1 MKVKLHM
8 LSAGVLFFIGQG
20 LLAQK
25 KKPDTTSI
33 KDIEEVVV
41 VAFGKQKKEAIVG
54 SVATVDKKIIET
66 QQATSI
72 LGALQGTVTGV
83 NVIAAGGMPGDNPS
97 IYIRGVSSINAST
110 QPLIIVDGSPYGGNI
125 NSIPQDQ
132 VESMSVLKDASA
144 TALYGSRGANG
155 VIIITTKKGRLN
167 AKPKVNVTSLI
178 GVSSSAV
185 KFHEVLKAEDFMKY
199 TWQAIRNA
207 RIVSNGQT
215 PDAAAQYATNN
226 IINTLGYN
234 PYNVVNPIDNK
245 GNVVAGA
252 KLLWDTDW
260 EKELINNSALKQ
272 EHRLNISGGSENT
285 TYFIGADYLDMYG
298 NVKTSRFERL
308 GFRANVDSKVNTW
321 LKVGLNT
328 SFSASSQNY
337 PMQSGSAFQSPIQW
351 VYTLSGIYPVY
362 MRDEKG
368 NVILDAFGRSQ
379 YDYGDNAV
387 SGRPVN
393 AQRPLLANENA
404 LGALYNNKIR
414 YNRYDTF
421 INGYAEVTL
430 TDYLKLRSQGS
441 FQLYNYDSYSYTHFA
456 YGAAASVKGRVSQ
469 SRDLAK
475 TINWTNSL
483 DFNKSFGKHNVN
495 AQAIFELMDYRYDAL
510 SAQGTGFLPEVYVLN
525 GKTVSEGVGGYI
537 NQERLVGYLGRLGYN
552 YANKYF
558 IEGSVRND
566 GSTRFASEVRW
577 GTFYS
582 VGGAWVVS
590 QENFFKNKIVNYL
603 KLKSSYGELGNNG
616 TDGYFPYMMSFAT
629 GWNQLGQTGVLLGG
643 ARDYFLTWEKTASLN
658 AGAEMGFLKNR
669 ITVNVDYFNK
679 RSIDLIY
686 AKPLPGSTGNTS
698 ITTNVGAL
706 RNSGWEFDIS
716 SLNISSDKFQWRT
729 SLNLTFEKNKITKL
743 TQESFINGTKRWEVG
758 SSLYDFFLV
767 EWEELI
773 LKPEWVPGGMI
784 RKTHREM

>member
-8 LSAGVLFFIGQG
+8 LSVGVLFFIGQG

-54 SVATVDKKIIET
+54 SVATVDKRIIET

-207 RIVSNGQT
+207 RIVGNGQT

-234 PYNVVNPIDNK
+234 PYNVVNPIDDK
-245 GNVVAGA
+245 GNVVANA

-260 EKELINNSALKQ
+260 ERELINNSALKQ

-298 NVKTSRFERL
+298 NIKTSRFERL

-337 PMQSGSAFQSPIQW
+337 PMQSGSTFQSPIQW

-368 NVILDAFGRSQ
+368 NIILDAFGRSQ

-441 FQLYNYDSYSYTHFA
+441 FQLYNYDSYSYTHYA

-469 SRDLAK
+469 
-475 TINWTNSL
+475 
-483 DFNKSFGKHNVN
+483 
-495 AQAIFELMDYRYDAL
+495 
-510 SAQGTGFLPEVYVLN
+510 
-525 GKTVSEGVGGYI
+525 
-537 NQERLVGYLGRLGYN
+537 
-552 YANKYF
+552 
-558 IEGSVRND
+558 
-566 GSTRFASEVRW
+566 
-577 GTFYS
+577 
-582 VGGAWVVS
+582 
-590 QENFFKNKIVNYL
+590 
-603 KLKSSYGELGNNG
+603 NN
-616 TDGYFPYMMSFAT
+616 
-629 GWNQLGQTGVLLGG
+629 
-643 ARDYFLTWEKTASLN
+643 
-658 AGAEMGFLKNR
+658 
-669 ITVNVDYFNK
+669 
-679 RSIDLIY
+679 
-686 AKPLPGSTGNTS
+686 
-698 ITTNVGAL
+698 
-706 RNSGWEFDIS
+706 
-716 SLNISSDKFQWRT
+716 
-729 SLNLTFEKNKITKL
+729 
-743 TQESFINGTKRWEVG
+743 
-758 SSLYDFFLV
+758 
-767 EWEELI
+767 
-773 LKPEWVPGGMI
+773 
-784 RKTHREM
+784 

>member
-8 LSAGVLFFIGQG
+8 LSVGVLFFIGQG

-54 SVATVDKKIIET
+54 SVATVDKRIIET

-167 AKPKVNVTSLI
+167 VKPKVNVTSLI

-234 PYNVVNPIDNK
+234 PYNVVNPIDDK
-245 GNVVAGA
+245 GNVVANA

-260 EKELINNSALKQ
+260 ERELINNSALKQ

-298 NVKTSRFERL
+298 NIKTSRFERL

-368 NVILDAFGRSQ
+368 NIILDAFGRSQ

-441 FQLYNYDSYSYTHFA
+441 FQLYNYDSYSYTHYA

-469 SRDLAK
+469 SRDLTK

-495 AQAIFELMDYRYDAL
+495 AQAIFELMDYRFDAL

-590 QENFFKNKIVNYL
+590 QEKFFKNKIVNYL

-616 TDGYFPYMMSFAT
+616 TDGYFPYVMSFAT

-658 AGAEMGFLKNR
+658 AGAEIGFLKNR

-706 RNSGWEFDIS
+706 RNYGWEFDIS

-729 SLNLTFEKNKITKL
+729 SLNLTFEKI
-743 TQESFINGTKRWEVG
+743 E
-758 SSLYDFFLV
+758 
-767 EWEELI
+767 
-773 LKPEWVPGGMI
+773 
-784 RKTHREM
+784 